1 MTACGTAD
9 AGGSRTGL
17 MCMKVC
23 NTTRGTVLA
32 ERACVARSFG
42 RRLVGLMGR
51 RKLDTGEALLIPR
64 CSSIHTWFMR
74 FPIDLIYLDESG
86 HVVRIH
92 ARVEPFHL
100 SWGGSRARD
109 VLEIRAGAA
118 AAGDTRPGD
127 VIERRDDAG

>member
-1 MTACGTAD
+1 MQ
-9 AGGSRTGL
+9 L
-17 MCMKVC
+17 F
-23 NTTRGTVLA
+23 NTTRDRVLA
-32 ERACVARSFG
+32 GEVHIAGSFFS
-42 RRLVGLMGR
+42 RLIGLMGR
-51 RKLDTGEALLIPR
+51 GGLARGEGLLIPGCR
-64 CSSIHTWFMR
+64 SVHTWFMR

-100 SWGGSRARD
+100 SWGGSHARD